1 MRLDWNSID
10 ELIDCYSKMDNYD
23 YDDIEED
30 SDEKEESLSS
40 YGAEINM
47 SYVSDAD
54 GYHLGVH
61 MTDSEGL
68 DISSEVEGDNL
79 LSVLYAAMEEINT
92 EMHKTTE
99 QDERQKEIQQLRADI
114 GNLQQRLDS
123 LLNN

>member
-1 MRLDWNSID
+1 MKLDWEEISRLVEQYEDAYYD
-10 ELIDCYSKMDNYD
+10 ELYLDE
-23 YDDIEED
+23 DD
-30 SDEKEESLSS
+30 DELTTQAP

-47 SYVSDAD
+47 SYVTGED

-68 DISSEVEGDNL
+68 DVSSEVEGDNL
-79 LSVLYAAMEEINT
+79 LSVLCAAMEEINT
-92 EMHKTTE
+92 EMHKTIK

-114 GNLQQRLDS
+114 GNLQQRLDN

>member
-1 MRLDWNSID
+1 MRLDWESID
-10 ELIDCYSKMDNYD
+10 KLIDCYSKIDDYD
-23 YDDIEED
+23 YDDIEGEVPA
-30 SDEKEESLSS
+30 S
-40 YGAEINM
+40 YGAEVNM

-68 DISSEVEGDNL
+68 DVSSEVEGDNL
-79 LSVLYAAMEEINT
+79 LSVLYAAMEEVNT
-92 EMHKTTE
+92 EMHKTIK

-114 GNLQQRLDS
+114 GNLQQRLDN